1 MASSLLSASSSVD
14 RDGTISV
21 LISMA
26 GELGQKLVAAS
37 MGQEAPKSSGRPV
50 VQPTQSASPVQV
62 AEPQAAREPKPRTGR
77 FSTVALEIGVG
88 ATIATLLGNSY
99 DEDLYTYSD
108 TTSGL
113 TYDTYTESIV
123 ISLGW
128 V

>member
-1 MASSLLSASSSVD
+1 
-14 RDGTISV
+14 
-21 LISMA
+21 MA